1 MGVGTKNLHLK
12 KHKKLPQTLT
22 EVRRGILRNTGSP
35 SPAPNFKIAGK
46 VKTPLFRLPRAFP
59 AAAPGL
65 ETAGGTRLSGKQ
77 APVPTLAP
85 PERAKGPR
93 AGLGPSPGLSDHTQ
107 PARCESP
114 RRRPPTLGVCPPF
127 TLDVASSDALRAV
140 QTRSAPPTQPDSAF
154 PSQSLVR
161 LGPADAPLKHQGC
174 PHTDGPF
181 PAAIHLHKPG
191 LRPRLALQGPP
202 GRSAQALWSPRRPR
216 PLDRG

>member
-46 VKTPLFRLPRAFP
+46 VKMPLFRLPRAFP

-65 ETAGGTRLSGKQ
+65 ETAGGSRLSGKQ

-93 AGLGPSPGLSDHTQ
+93 AGLGPSPTTPSP
-107 PARCESP
+107 PAVSP
-114 RRRPPTLGVCPPF
+114 RGGGPPRWVCVPLLHWTSP
-127 TLDVASSDALRAV
+127 AL
-140 QTRSAPPTQPDSAF
+140 TPYE
-154 PSQSLVR
+154 LC
-161 LGPADAPLKHQGC
+161 K
-174 PHTDGPF
+174 
-181 PAAIHLHKPG
+181 PAA
-191 LRPRLALQGPP
+191 
-202 GRSAQALWSPRRPR
+202 PRRPS
-216 PLDRG
+216 PTPPFLPKVSSAWVQPTHP